1 MPYPMHMAG
10 VGPDGVYC
18 HLIQMRGLPFKA
30 NEADVRKF
38 FESYRVSGTSVFLK
52 TYFFTYSFYIIFTY
66 FLHVFT
72 FLLVLYGIACFYM
85 FFTC

>member
-30 NEADVRKF
+30 NEGDVRKF

-52 TYFFTYSFYIIFTY
+52 RI
-66 FLHVFT
+66 FLHILFT
-72 FLLVLYGIACFYM
+72 
-85 FFTC
+85 

>member
-30 NEADVRKF
+30 NEGDVRKF
-38 FESYRVSGTSVFLK
+38 FESYRVSGTPVF
-52 TYFFTYSFYIIFTY
+52 
-66 FLHVFT
+66 
-72 FLLVLYGIACFYM
+72 
-85 FFTC
+85 